1 MSPRPAPVAMS
12 CGEPS
17 GIGPELAEAAWKALG
32 AELPFVY
39 LGAPAHLPG
48 SVPHVLIARPEEAA
62 QAAETGLPVLALDI
76 PGPRVPGTPQ
86 PNQAA
91 GVIASI
97 ARGVGLVQDRA
108 CSALCTLPISKQ
120 ALAEGAGFAYP
131 GHTEYLAALG
141 GVDEVVMMLASDEL
155 RVVPA
160 TIHIPVSEVPAALT
174 PALLEK
180 RLRIT
185 HAALIARF
193 GISAPRIAV
202 AGLNPHAGEG
212 GRMGREEIEL
222 ISPVLETLRA
232 EGMDLIGPLPADTMF
247 HAEARAG
254 YDAAVAMY
262 HDQAL
267 IPIKTLAFDRGVNVT
282 LGLPF
287 IRTSP
292 DHGTAFGIAGQG
304 VANPTSTIE
313 ALRMAWRMAGGQS
326 GSAA

>member
-17 GIGPELAEAAWKALG
+17 GIGPELAEAAWQALG
-32 AELPFVY
+32 TALPFVY
-39 LGAPAHLPG
+39 LGAPDHLPG
-48 SVPHVLIARPEEAA
+48 TVPHVLVERPEEAA
-62 QAAETGLPVLALDI
+62 QAAEEGLPVLALDI

-86 PNQAA
+86 PTQAA
-91 GVIASI
+91 GVIAAI
-97 ARGVGLVQDRA
+97 ARGVGLVQDGA

-180 RLRIT
+180 RIRIT
-185 HAALIARF
+185 HAALIERF

-222 ISPVLETLRA
+222 ISPVIETLRA
-232 EGMDLIGPLPADTMF
+232 EGMDLIGPLPGDTMF
-247 HAEARAG
+247 HAAARAG

-313 ALRMAWRMAGGQS
+313 ALRMAWRMAGGELE
-326 GSAA
+326 GAA